1 MLLAA
6 NPAHANQTVNQPTD
20 TVKSAP
26 AQPLAEIVFER
37 PNLKSHTP
45 AVAAPQ
51 SDDESPMLDFTDAES
66 TSAIQKYGCGCSNCL
81 NAVRQLQG
89 ELPLL

>member
-1 MLLAA
+1 MSKTKLSLFACPALLACMLLAP

-37 PNLKSHTP
+37 PNLKSPTP
-45 AVAAPQ
+45 EVATPQ
-51 SDDESPMLDFTDAES
+51 SDD
-66 TSAIQKYGCGCSNCL
+66 
-81 NAVRQLQG
+81 
-89 ELPLL
+89 